1 MTPERKRFYKSQAWK
16 KTAAAYAR
24 SQNYL
29 CEICKDQGLLTPGE
43 FVHHKV
49 HLNEINFSD
58 PNVSLSWDNLQLVCR
73 KHHAELHRKNVKRY
87 SIDETGHV
95 YTSHL

>member
-29 CEICKDQGLLTPGE
+29 CEICKDQGLLTPG
-43 FVHHKV
+43 
-49 HLNEINFSD
+49 
-58 PNVSLSWDNLQLVCR
+58 NLCITR
-73 KHHAELHRKNVKRY
+73 F
-87 SIDETGHV
+87 I
-95 YTSHL
+95 

>member
-29 CEICKDQGLLTPGE
+29 CEICKDQGLLTLGE

-58 PNVSLSWDNLQLVCR
+58 PNVSLSVG
-73 KHHAELHRKNVKRY
+73 
-87 SIDETGHV
+87 SIMPSCTGR
-95 YTSHL
+95 T